1 MPKVYCS
8 DRLVTEQC
16 FSITILAMTD
26 IDIRYQVQQRK
37 HADTSAPPVFARI
50 MQSKEGVFEGV
61 SFIRNKDK
69 ASVMTLEQAQQV
81 IDWAAGKPLANQYV
95 TTIIC
100 KGQ

>member
-1 MPKVYCS
+1 
-8 DRLVTEQC
+8 
-16 FSITILAMTD
+16 MTN
-26 IDIRYQVQQRK
+26 IDTRYQVQQRK
-37 HADTSAPPVFARI
+37 SGAGVDAPVFARI

-69 ASVMTLEQAQQV
+69 ASVMTLAQAQQV
-81 IDWAAGKPLANQYV
+81 IDWAAGKPLASQYV

>member
-1 MPKVYCS
+1 
-8 DRLVTEQC
+8 
-16 FSITILAMTD
+16 MTD

-37 HADTSAPPVFARI
+37 IGTGGEPPVFARA
-50 MQSKEGVFEGV
+50 MKSKEGAFEGV

-69 ASVMTLEQAQQV
+69 ASVMTLAEAQEV
-81 IDWAAGKPLANQYV
+81 VDWAAGKLRASQYV

>member
-1 MPKVYCS
+1 MTFFNYHYS
-8 DRLVTEQC
+8 
-16 FSITILAMTD
+16 MTD
-26 IDIRYQVQQRK
+26 IDNRYQVQQRK
-37 HADTSAPPVFARI
+37 RDNTSALPVFARI

-69 ASVMTLEQAQQV
+69 ASVMTLAQAQQV
-81 IDWAAGKPLANQYV
+81 IDWAAGKPLAGQYV

>member
-1 MPKVYCS
+1 MIIGPM
-8 DRLVTEQC
+8 
-16 FSITILAMTD
+16 ID
-26 IDIRYQVQQRK
+26 IDTRYQVQQRK
-37 HADTSAPPVFARI
+37 SAEGGEPPVFARI

-69 ASVMTLEQAQQV
+69 ASVMTLAQAQQV
-81 IDWAAGKPLANQYV
+81 IDWAAGKPLATQYV